1 MKKREKLDEI
11 IAGYSSVLV
20 AYSGGVD
27 STLLAHLATEILGP
41 ENVRC
46 VLLKSPL
53 IPATDIEEA
62 RKNAEGL
69 GLSYEAVQYPVFDNE
84 DFRANPKERCYLCK
98 KGSAKILRKRA
109 EKAGIKTIADG
120 VNLSDMRE
128 YRPGIAASDEEGV
141 VHPFIEAGIE
151 KEDIRS
157 IAKEAGLS
165 IWNKPSAACLASRI
179 PYNEQLT
186 EKKLEMIGSAEGLL
200 KSLGFHIVR
209 VRMHGDIARIEIPS
223 GDFERLLEIREP
235 VSRGLKDLGFR
246 YLTLDID
253 GYRSGSMDE
262 VL

>member
-1 MKKREKLDEI
+1 
-11 IAGYSSVLV
+11 
-20 AYSGGVD
+20 
-27 STLLAHLATEILGP
+27 
-41 ENVRC
+41 
-46 VLLKSPL
+46 
-53 IPATDIEEA
+53 
-62 RKNAEGL
+62 
-69 GLSYEAVQYPVFDNE
+69 
-84 DFRANPKERCYLCK
+84 
-98 KGSAKILRKRA
+98 
-109 EKAGIKTIADG
+109 
-120 VNLSDMRE
+120 MRE